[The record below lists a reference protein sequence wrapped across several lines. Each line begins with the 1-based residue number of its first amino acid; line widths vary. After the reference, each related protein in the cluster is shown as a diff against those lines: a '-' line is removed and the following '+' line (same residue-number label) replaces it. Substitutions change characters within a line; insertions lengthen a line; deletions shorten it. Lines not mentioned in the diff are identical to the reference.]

1 MAGEFIIILLFIVFV
16 VVLPLWTYSDATE
29 NSTQPAFLWALVVF
43 LAPLLGLL
51 LYVLLGRNR

>member
-16 VVLPLWTYSDATE
+16 VVLPLWTYSDAAE